1 MKSIYKIVSLVCLLA
16 FSQLAYSQQKIYEF
30 SLDTKKVGASIQPTM
45 YGLFFEDIN
54 FAADGGLYA
63 ELVKNRSFDFPQN
76 LMGWNIFGNV
86 EVKKEAPLFD
96 QNPTY
101 LVLADAGH
109 PHKRTGIENEGF
121 RGMGFKQNEEYR
133 FSVWAKNMKSTE
145 SQKIRVDLIDSKN
158 DILVTQQLVI
168 NSSDWKKYTIL
179 LTPKATEAK
188 GRLRI
193 FLDSKGAVA
202 LEHVSLFPVKTWKD
216 RENGLRADLAQ
227 ALADIKPG
235 VFRFPGGCIVEGT
248 DLNTRYDWKKTVG
261 AVENRPVNE
270 NRWHYTFSHRF
281 FPDYY
286 QSYGLGF
293 YEYFLL
299 SEDMGAEPLPVL
311 SCGLVCQYQNEKEEC
326 HVPVKDLDSY
336 IQDALD
342 LIEFANGSPNS
353 TWGKVRTV
361 MGHPEPFNLKYIG
374 IGNEQ
379 WGNEYVLR
387 LALFV
392 KAIREKYPDIKII
405 GSSGPS
411 ADGDKF
417 DYLWPEMKRL
427 KVDLVDEHYYK
438 DPQWFLNSA
447 KRYDSYNRKAPAV
460 FAGEYACHVPN
471 RDNNFESALYEAAF
485 MTGLERNADIVH
497 MCTYAPLLAHVDAWQ
512 WKPDMIWFDNLSCVK
527 TPNYYV
533 QQLYAQNKGT
543 NVIPLV
549 TKDNIA
555 IAGEDNLYAS
565 AVYDKDQNCYIV
577 KIVNTGTDFKD
588 IKIVLNGLK
597 KQTVLTLG
605 ECLELKVNDLKTINT
620 LESPKNIIP
629 QKVRAQL
636 NGKNLQIMATPQSFS
651 LYKIQ
656 L

>member
-1 MKSIYKIVSLVCLLA
+1 MKNVYKILSIVVLLS
-16 FSQLAYSQQKIYEF
+16 FSHFGYSQKQIYEF
-30 SLDTKKVGASIQPTM
+30 SLDTKKIGAPIQPTM

-76 LMGWNIFGNV
+76 LMGWNTFGKV
-86 EVKKEAPLFD
+86 EVRKDNPLFD

-101 LVLADAGH
+101 IVLSDAGH

-133 FSVWAKNMKSTE
+133 FSVWAKTINTNDP
-145 SQKIRVDLIDSKN
+145 QKIRIDLIDSKN
-158 DILVTQQLVI
+158 DILITQQLTI
-168 NSSDWKKYTIL
+168 NSAEWKKYEVI
-179 LTPKATEAK
+179 LTPKTTEAK

-193 FLDSKGAVA
+193 FLDSRGEVA
-202 LEHVSLFPVKTWKD
+202 LEHVSLFPINTWKG

-248 DLNTRYDWKKTVG
+248 DLDTRYDWKKTVG

-270 NRWHYTFSHRF
+270 NRWHYTFTHRF

-311 SCGLVCQYQNEKEEC
+311 SCGLSCQYQNEKEEC
-326 HVPVKDLDSY
+326 HVPVKDLGSY

-342 LIEFANGSPNS
+342 LIEFANGSPTS
-353 TWGKVRTV
+353 TWGKVRAD

-379 WGNEYVLR
+379 WGDEYVVR
-387 LALFV
+387 LEPFV
-392 KAIREKYPDIKII
+392 KAIRAKYPDIKII

-447 KRYDSYNRKAPAV
+447 KRYDNYDRKGPAV

-512 WKPDMIWFDNLSCVK
+512 WKPDMIWFDNLSSVK

-543 NVIPLV
+543 NVMSLTRNNTSV
-549 TKDNIA
+549 S
-555 IAGEDNLYAS
+555 GEDSLYAS
-565 AVYDKDQNCYIV
+565 AVYDKDQNCYVV
-577 KIVNTGTDFKD
+577 KVINTAKESKD
-588 IKIVLNGLK
+588 IRITLSGLK
-597 KQTVLTLG
+597 KNSHLSLG
-605 ECLELKVNDLKTINT
+605 ECLELKSDNLSQVNS
-620 LESPKNIIP
+620 LESPSNIVP
-629 QKVRAQL
+629 QKAAARLDDNTLIISA
-636 NGKNLQIMATPQSFS
+636 NPQSFG